1 MVVDDELYENGDEL
15 IRYLASITAEEIA
28 RKRRNMRALA
38 PIMQWGWGANS
49 GDALHMTFAAL
60 MNDRWTYAPTPAPSP
75 TRDLPKTN
83 EEKEIKGRNIVKNG
97 NSIRSNRDR
106 VSSTADTSPT
116 A

>member
-60 MNDRWTYAPTPAPSP
+60 MNDKWTYAPTPATSP

-83 EEKEIKGRNIVKNG
+83 EEGRNPERRERNVEGRNIVKNG
-97 NSIRSNRDR
+97 NSSPSNRGRD
-106 VSSTADTSPT
+106 SS
-116 A
+116 